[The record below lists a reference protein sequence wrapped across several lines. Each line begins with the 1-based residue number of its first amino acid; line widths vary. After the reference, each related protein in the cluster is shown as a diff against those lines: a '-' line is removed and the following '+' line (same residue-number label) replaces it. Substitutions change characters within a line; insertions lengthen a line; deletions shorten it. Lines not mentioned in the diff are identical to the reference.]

1 MRKLGL
7 FKVDHKK
14 IALMILN
21 SVSVRANAPFECLSG
36 SFMPVFLL
44 KLYFGSRLPSIHPI
58 TEKYV
63 DLTKILCEK
72 ENIFEFM
79 YCFCNSF
86 FPAFSSFFFS

>member
-14 IALMILN
+14 IALMLLN
-21 SVSVRANAPFECLSG
+21 SVSVGANAPFECLSG
-36 SFMPVFLL
+36 SF

-58 TEKYV
+58 TEKCV
-63 DLTKILCEK
+63 DLTKILSKK
-72 ENIFEFM
+72 ENTFEFM

-86 FPAFSSFFFS
+86 FSCLLKFFLFFQLKGL